1 MIKRLRKLTALL
13 LTGGV
18 TLSCAAC
25 EPLNAVASPDKEGE
39 LVVSVA
45 YDSQPDSVT
54 GIIATSLAEMLEEKS
69 GGKITAHVY
78 PSGQLGSD
86 KELIQSCISGDVEF
100 VVQNHS
106 AQVND
111 ITGAKVL
118 DMPYLFPNIEIA
130 RQTLDDPEFR
140 KVYDA
145 LYPEIGLK
153 LLMIS
158 DMGYRQT
165 SSNRKLQTLNDFKGL
180 DIRTMENPIHLALWK
195 ALGANPT
202 PMNRGEVFL
211 ALQQGLLMAQ
221 EDPYVN
227 FLLNNYQEVQQYAVA
242 TNHLFHDITV
252 ITNDRFY
259 QELPEEY
266 RGWIDACCT
275 ELLPIS
281 RERSDSINNEQD
293 LIDAGMEVV
302 HLPDEVFNQ
311 ISAIE
316 EEQVWPMIREQ
327 VGDELTDALLDAV
340 DRAKIKC
347 GYAE

>member
-1 MIKRLRKLTALL
+1 MKKLHKLLALA
-13 LTGGV
+13 LTGGMLA
-18 TLSCAAC
+18 TSAAC
-25 EPLNAVASPDKEGE
+25 EPLDAVASPDEEGK

-54 GIIATSLAEMLEEKS
+54 GIIASTLANMLEEKS

-106 AQVND
+106 PQVND

-118 DMPYLFPNIEIA
+118 DMPYLFPNIDIA
-130 RQTLDDPEFR
+130 REALDDPEFR
-140 KVYDA
+140 GVYDA
-145 LYPEIGLK
+145 LYPEVGLK

-165 SSNRKLQTLNDFKGL
+165 SSSRKLETLEDFKGL
-180 DIRTMENPIHLALWK
+180 DIRTMENPIHIALWK

-227 FLLNNYQEVQQYAVA
+227 FLLNNYQEVQKYAVA

-259 QELPEEY
+259 QELPDEY
-266 RGWIDACCT
+266 RGWIDECCE
-275 ELLPIS
+275 ELLPLS
-281 RERSDSINNEQD
+281 REKSDVINSEDD
-293 LIDAGMEVV
+293 LIAAGMEVV
-302 HLPDEVFNQ
+302 HLSDEVFNQ

-316 EEQVWPMIREQ
+316 EEKFWPMIRAE

-340 DRAKIKC
+340 ERAEQKY
-347 GYAE
+347 GYVK

>member
-1 MIKRLRKLTALL
+1 MRLPRKILALALVGSTLL
-13 LTGGV
+13 LNAG
-18 TLSCAAC
+18 C
-25 EPLNAVASPDKEGE
+25 EPLDAVAAPDEQGE
-39 LVVSVA
+39 LVVSIA
-45 YDSQPDSVT
+45 YDAQPDSVT
-54 GIIATSLAEMLEEKS
+54 GIIASSLAEKLEEKS
-69 GGKITAHVY
+69 DRKITAHVY

-111 ITGAKVL
+111 IVGTKVL
-118 DMPYLFPNIEIA
+118 DMPYLFPNIDIA
-130 RQTLDDPEFR
+130 RATLDDPEFR
-140 KVYDA
+140 EVYDA
-145 LYPEIGLK
+145 LYPEVGLK

-165 SSNRKLQTLNDFKGL
+165 SSNRKLETLEDFKGL

-202 PMNRGEVFL
+202 PMNRSEVFL

-227 FLLNNYQEVQQYAVA
+227 FLLNNYQEVQTYAVA

-259 QELPEEY
+259 QELPAEY
-266 RGWIDACCT
+266 QDWINESCE
-275 ELLPIS
+275 ELLPES
-281 RERSDSINNEQD
+281 RAVSDDINNEQD
-293 LIDAGMEVV
+293 LIDAGMEVI
-302 HLPDEVFNQ
+302 HLSDEVFNQ
-311 ISAIE
+311 IAEIE
-316 EEQVWPMIREQ
+316 EQEVWPMIREE

-340 DRAKIKC
+340 ERAKDAY
-347 GYAE
+347 GYTE

>member
-1 MIKRLRKLTALL
+1 MKILNKIVSVGLTAALAFGC
-13 LTGGV
+13 T
-18 TLSCAAC
+18 AC
-25 EPLNAVASPDKEGE
+25 QPLNAVATPDAAGK

-54 GIIATSLAEMLEEKS
+54 GIIATTLAAKLEEKS

-111 ITGAKVL
+111 IVGTKVL
-118 DMPYLFPNIEIA
+118 DMPYLFPNIDIA
-130 RQTLDDPEFR
+130 RATLDDEEFR
-140 KVYDA
+140 AQYDA
-145 LYPEIGLK
+145 LYPTVGLK

-165 SSNRKLQTLNDFKGL
+165 SSNKKLVSLADFKGL
-180 DIRTMENPIHLALWK
+180 DIRTMENPIHIALWK

-211 ALQQGLLMAQ
+211 ALQQGLLQAQ

-227 FLLNNYQEVQQYAVA
+227 FLLNNYQEVQKYAVA

-252 ITNDRFY
+252 ITNERFY
-259 QELPEEY
+259 NELPAEY
-266 RGWIDACCT
+266 RGWIDEICD
-275 ELLPIS
+275 EVLVSS
-281 RERSDSINNEQD
+281 RQKSDEINNEQD
-293 LIDAGMEVV
+293 LTDAGMEVV
-302 HLPDEVFNQ
+302 HLPDEVFNE
-311 ISAIE
+311 ISDIE
-316 EEQVWPMIREQ
+316 AQQVWPMIREQ
-327 VGDELTDALLDAV
+327 VGDELTDALLAAV
-340 DRAKIKC
+340 DRAKRQYHYE
-347 GYAE
+347 G

>member
-1 MIKRLRKLTALL
+1 MRLPRKILALALVGSTL
-13 LTGGV
+13 LINAG
-18 TLSCAAC
+18 C
-25 EPLNAVASPDKEGE
+25 EPLDAVAAPDEQGE
-39 LVVSVA
+39 LVVSIA

-54 GIIATSLAEMLEEKS
+54 GIIASSLAEKLEEKS

-111 ITGAKVL
+111 IVGTKVL
-118 DMPYLFPNIEIA
+118 DMPYLFPNIDIA
-130 RQTLDDPEFR
+130 RATLDDPEFR
-140 KVYDA
+140 EVYDA
-145 LYPEIGLK
+145 LYPEVGLK

-165 SSNRKLQTLNDFKGL
+165 SSNRKLETLEDFKGL

-202 PMNRGEVFL
+202 PMNRSEVFL

-227 FLLNNYQEVQQYAVA
+227 FLLNNYQEVQTYAVA

-252 ITNDRFY
+252 ITNDQFY
-259 QELPEEY
+259 QELPAEY
-266 RGWIDACCT
+266 QGWIDECCE
-275 ELLPIS
+275 ELLPES
-281 RERSDSINNEQD
+281 RAVSDDINNEQD
-293 LIDAGMEVV
+293 LIDAGMEVI
-302 HLPDEVFNQ
+302 HLSDEVFNQ
-311 ISAIE
+311 IAEIE
-316 EEQVWPMIREQ
+316 EQEVWPMIREE

-340 DRAKIKC
+340 DRAKAAY
-347 GYAE
+347 GYTE

>member
-1 MIKRLRKLTALL
+1 MRFPLKMLAVAAAGSLL
-13 LTGGV
+13 LSATG
-18 TLSCAAC
+18 C
-25 EPLNAVASPDKEGE
+25 EALDAVAAPDESGK
-39 LVVSVA
+39 LVVSIA
-45 YDSQPDSVT
+45 YDAQPDSVT
-54 GIIATSLAEMLEEKS
+54 GIIAFSMAEKLEEKS

-111 ITGAKVL
+111 IVGTKVL
-118 DMPYLFPNIEIA
+118 DMPYLFPNIDIA
-130 RQTLDDPEFR
+130 RATLDDPEFR
-140 KVYDA
+140 EVYDA
-145 LYPEIGLK
+145 LYQEAGLK

-165 SSNRKLQTLNDFKGL
+165 SSNRKLETLEDFKGL

-202 PMNRGEVFL
+202 PMNRSEVFL

-227 FLLNNYQEVQQYAVA
+227 FLLNNYQEVQTYAVA

-259 QELPEEY
+259 QELPAEY
-266 RGWIDACCT
+266 QAWIDESCE
-275 ELLPIS
+275 ELLPES
-281 RERSDSINNEQD
+281 REVSDDINNEQD
-293 LIDAGMEVV
+293 LIDAGMEVI
-302 HLPDEVFNQ
+302 HLSDEVFNQ
-311 ISAIE
+311 IAAIE
-316 EEQVWPMIREQ
+316 EQEVWPMIREE

-340 DRAKIKC
+340 ERAKQSC
-347 GYAE
+347 GYQE